1 MCLELKEKHS
11 RFWWQRVRSAHET
24 ALRCGRVV
32 LFGCFFVCMFGFF
45 VTFLFVFVLFW
56 VGWVQFLG
64 QHVASRVSS

>member
-45 VTFLFVFVLFW
+45 VFVLGG
-56 VGWVQFLG
+56 VGSVPWTARGLK
-64 QHVASRVSS
+64 SE